1 MTSSGRKRRYSKKGK
16 KRSRVSKRVSKRR
29 FRAAGRIGAVTDAG
43 AAAAAAAAVANQGP
57 VAQGNQRDQAIQLA
71 SQNATA
77 VITNN
82 MFGNRPLPN
91 DRTIARPDL
100 MFEELRQELV
110 QLDTDHRQNRIDG
123 EELVTQQIELLT
135 RKGQYFDP
143 YYTSEDLIPTILRV
157 PSLVGKLTDTIGAPI
172 VESLMR
178 AIKETMICKRLIGV
192 LLRAFNGRD
201 VARNVE
207 LNRAFQS
214 IITDMTH
221 A

>member
-29 FRAAGRIGAVTDAG
+29 FRAAGRIGAVTTAG
-43 AAAAAAAAVANQGP
+43 ADAAAAVANQGP
-57 VAQGNQRDQAIQLA
+57 VAQRNQREQAIQLA
-71 SQNATA
+71 NRNATA

-82 MFGNRPLPN
+82 MFANRPLPD
-91 DRTIARPDL
+91 DRSTVRPDD
-100 MFEELRQELV
+100 MFEELRQSLL
-110 QLDTDHRQNRIDG
+110 QLNTDHRQNRIDG

-143 YYTSEDLIPTILRV
+143 DYTSEDLIPTILRV
-157 PSLVGKLTDTIGAPI
+157 PALVGKLTDTIGAPI

-201 VARNVE
+201 VARNLV